1 MTTDT
6 GNTMALVVLDLSS
19 AFDIHGILLSCLE
32 HCIGIRGTVLSYDLT
47 CWIGYFLSDLVTT
60 NPRQLTSFVMF
71 LRAQFSVPLLFS
83 IRLVRF
89 QVNSN
94 TVWQNANLE
103 LQGKAMQSFG
113 MYYILFMVNRS
124 CYHLAEGIGYHYYRL
139 PVHKDVLNL
148 ICSIN
153 SCDITVVILHIYIY
167 GSDSVVVRGKLLFIV
182 GCFCNVL

>member
-94 TVWQNANLE
+94 TVWQ
-103 LQGKAMQSFG
+103 KR
-113 MYYILFMVNRS
+113 ILS
-124 CYHLAEGIGYHYYRL
+124 CKEKPCNPLGCITSSLWWIG
-139 PVHKDVLNL
+139 
-148 ICSIN
+148 
-153 SCDITVVILHIYIY
+153 VVTIWPK
-167 GSDSVVVRGKLLFIV
+167 V
-182 GCFCNVL
+182 